1 MNSSPNNFVSNP
13 LSREAHGPGEDTL
26 RLIASLPAPA
36 GLSDRIQAGLR
47 AAPQPRRTLMRHEA
61 LRPPFGWM
69 YSGMVR
75 CAAAAA
81 IVCVVAG
88 GGWKIYS
95 HAQPEGAA
103 KMIVSPSG
111 NGFSTAGAKRVP
123 QTLDGPVLTH
133 PVANP
138 PEVNV
143 MQKMSAQPKP
153 ASGPATIKSKRVRR
167 TTPLPVQ

>member
-13 LSREAHGPGEDTL
+13 LYREAHGPGEDTL

-36 GLSDRIQAGLR
+36 GLADRVQAGLR
-47 AAPQPRRTLMRHEA
+47 AAPQPRRILKGHET

-69 YSGMVR
+69 HSGVVR
-75 CAAAAA
+75 CATAAA

-88 GGWKIYS
+88 GGWRIYS
-95 HAQPEGAA
+95 HVQPAA
-103 KMIVSPSG
+103 AARMAVSPNG

-133 PVANP
+133 PVVNP
-138 PEVNV
+138 PEMKVV
-143 MQKMSAQPKP
+143 EKAPAQPKP
-153 ASGPATIKSKRVRR
+153 PTGTAITKNKRVLR